1 MKLKDEPK
9 MKVEIEQKACLID
22 QIVAVDIP
30 KRAGMRELYVE
41 ARKIS
46 KKPLCLSAAEKIVT
60 TSEKGETAFIITGF
74 PVLPNNVCETDGP
87 LGTVVLAETLQD
99 LKLKPLIITDEVC
112 ANVVKAISQ
121 TVPIFEF
128 PINDDSARVKA
139 EQLLSKHNPS
149 LLISIE
155 RPGWNKKKVYHN
167 MAGLN
172 ISDAV
177 GRTDYLFELGRH
189 HGVATVAV
197 GDGGNEL
204 GFGTISQAV
213 EKHVPY
219 GSKCRCKCGGGIAA
233 ATAAD
238 SLVVARTS
246 NWGGYGIAA
255 CICLLK
261 RLNYA
266 HDGKSELKL
275 LRRVNDA
282 RGIDS
287 VTKKAEPFVDGL
299 PPRINSLAADLIF
312 KIVNA

>member
-1 MKLKDEPK
+1 MKG
-9 MKVEIEQKACLID
+9 EIEQKAHLID

-30 KRAGMRELYVE
+30 KRAGMHQLYEE
-41 ARKIS
+41 AKKIS
-46 KKPLCLSAAEKIVT
+46 KKPLCLRAAEKIIT
-60 TSEKGETAFIITGF
+60 NSEKGETAFIITGF

-87 LGTVVLAETLQD
+87 PGAVVLAETLQN
-99 LKLKPLIITDEVC
+99 LKLKPVIVTDELC
-112 ANVVKAISQ
+112 ANVVKATSQ
-121 TVPIFEF
+121 SMLVFKF

-139 EQLLSKHNPS
+139 EQLLSEQNPS
-149 LLISIE
+149 LLISIQ

-172 ISDAV
+172 ISHVV
-177 GRTDYLFELGRH
+177 GKTDYLFELAHRH
-189 HGVATVAV
+189 GAATVAV

-213 EKHVPY
+213 EKYVPH
-219 GSKCRCKCGGGIAA
+219 GSKCQCKCGGGIAA
-233 ATAAD
+233 ASEAD

-246 NWGGYGIAA
+246 NWGSYGIAA

-261 RLNYA
+261 RFHYA

-275 LRRVNDA
+275 LRRINDA
-282 RGIDS
+282 GGIDS

-299 PPRINSLAADLIF
+299 PPRINNLVADLIF
-312 KIVNA
+312 KVANA